1 MSSAHPAPSTDH
13 PQADPYDAAGDA
25 EYYCGMLDE
34 VLEIAL
40 KLTRLISDEF
50 HTLGPDKA
58 TIAFDRVTRV
68 IRRSMMLAAK
78 LSETRRKPGP
88 KAQTRSHARAQAR
101 TTVRAQVQ
109 VELQAAIDNPPPEPA
124 AYDTDNTT
132 PDRLDSIGTGT
143 VQDIIASLCK
153 DLASAAKTLG
163 KPGQR
168 NLLLATTTHAP
179 PEPPNETPPPV
190 YTRGM
195 GDGTQAEIPP
205 NPARYRGSG

>member
-1 MSSAHPAPSTDH
+1 
-13 PQADPYDAAGDA
+13 
-25 EYYCGMLDE
+25 MLDE

-78 LSETRRKPGP
+78 LSETRRKPGRN
-88 KAQTRSHARAQAR
+88 ARARAQAR

-109 VELQAAIDNPPPEPA
+109 TELQAATDNPPPEPPA
-124 AYDTDNTT
+124 STGDTDNTT